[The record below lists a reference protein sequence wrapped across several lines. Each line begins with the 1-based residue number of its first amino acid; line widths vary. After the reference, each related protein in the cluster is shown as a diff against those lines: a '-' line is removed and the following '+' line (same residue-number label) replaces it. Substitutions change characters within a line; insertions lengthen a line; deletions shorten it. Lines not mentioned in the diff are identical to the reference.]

1 MASFPLTDTD
11 GTARRSM
18 ILAHFTLATA
28 DVERTAAFFEQALGY
43 PRNPA
48 PANVPMASIWLNIG
62 RGQEMHV
69 TYVDG
74 FSVSPFEGEFGRHVA
89 LFHPVRDF
97 PVLKQR
103 LLDHGAELIAPLRD
117 TPFERFF
124 FREPVNGY
132 VFEVIDEA
140 KTGSAE
146 PN

>member
-1 MASFPLTDTD
+1 
-11 GTARRSM
+11 M

-74 FSVSPFEGEFGRHVA
+74 FSVSPFEGEFGRQGVGDLHRQV
-89 LFHPVRDF
+89 
-97 PVLKQR
+97 
-103 LLDHGAELIAPLRD
+103 LLDLEAPREHVHDPRGLRQTYD
-117 TPFERFF
+117 FS
-124 FREPVNGY
+124 VGY
-132 VFEVIDEA
+132 VSDVRLTDEWKQMVLA
-140 KTGSAE
+140 
-146 PN
+146 